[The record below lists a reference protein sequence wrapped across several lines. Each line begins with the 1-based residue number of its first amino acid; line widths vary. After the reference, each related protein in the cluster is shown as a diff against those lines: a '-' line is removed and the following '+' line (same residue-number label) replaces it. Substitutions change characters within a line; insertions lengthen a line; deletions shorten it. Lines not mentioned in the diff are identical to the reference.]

1 MNQNKSEKY
10 FFEKQNLNGW
20 LNFDKPKNFSSSD
33 CVNKIKSILK
43 AKKVGHA
50 GTLDPMATGVL
61 PIALGEATKAIRFI
75 MESEKTYSFKARWG
89 IETTTDDIEGD
100 AVRTT
105 NNRPTEQSILENL
118 NTFRGEIIQTPPN
131 YSAIKING
139 KRAYKIS
146 RLGSIPNLKARKVK
160 IIEFKLMQIINKDE
174 AEFFV
179 RCEKGTYIRSL
190 TRDLG
195 RKLGVLGHVSSL
207 NRESVGIF
215 FKKQS
220 ISLDKI
226 KKITHNSA
234 ENSLILPILYPID
247 DCDTVEVNLETAKNL
262 LKGKKIPVEKVRKM
276 KVFDKIKNGILFLTT
291 VKKIP
296 IAICVIEDCLLKPK
310 RVFNTKDLEMFDVYN
325 KK

>member
-105 NNRPTEQSILENL
+105 NNRPTEQSILGNL
-118 NTFRGEIIQTPPN
+118 NTFRGEIIQTPPS

-139 KRAYKIS
+139 RRAYKIS
-146 RLGSIPNLKARKVK
+146 RLGGIPNLKARKVK

-234 ENSLILPILYPID
+234 ENGLILPILYPID

>member
-1 MNQNKSEKY
+1 MKQNKSEK
-10 FFEKQNLNGW
+10 FLFEKQNLNGW
-20 LNFDKPKNFSSSD
+20 LNFNKPKNFSSSD
-33 CVNKIKSILK
+33 CVRKIKSILK

-61 PIALGEATKAIRFI
+61 PIALGEATKVIRFV
-75 MESEKTYSFKARWG
+75 MESEKTYSFKAKWG

-105 NNRPTEQSILENL
+105 DKRPTEKSILENL
-118 NTFRGEIIQTPPN
+118 ATFRGEILQTPPN
-131 YSAIKING
+131 FSAIKISG

-146 RLGSIPNLKARKVK
+146 RSGSVPNLKARKVK
-160 IIEFKLMQIINKDE
+160 IIEFKLLRIINKDE

-195 RKLGVLGHVSSL
+195 RELGVLGHVSSL

-215 FKKQS
+215 FKKKS
-220 ISLDKI
+220 ISLDQI
-226 KKITHNSA
+226 KKMAHNSA
-234 ENSLILPILYPID
+234 ENGVILPMLYPID
-247 DCDTVEVNLETAKNL
+247 DCDKVEVNLDTSKSL
-262 LKGKKIPVEKVRKM
+262 LKGKKIPIEKIRKM
-276 KVFDKIKNGILFLTT
+276 KSFDKIKNGDFFLTT
-291 VKKIP
+291 VKKNP
-296 IAICVIEDCLLKPK
+296 IAICIIEDCLLKPK
-310 RVFNTKDLEMFDVYN
+310 RVFNTEELEMFDVYN

>member
-1 MNQNKSEKY
+1 MKQNKSEEN
-10 FFEKQNLNGW
+10 FFEKKNLNGW
-20 LNFDKPKNFSSSD
+20 LNLNKPKNFSSSD

-89 IETTTDDIEGD
+89 IETTTDDIQGD
-100 AVRTT
+100 TVRTT
-105 NNRPTEQSILENL
+105 NKRPTEQSILENL
-118 NTFRGEIIQTPPN
+118 AIFRGEVIQTPPN
-131 YSAIKING
+131 FSAIKISG

-146 RLGSIPNLKARKVK
+146 RSGSVPTLKARKVK
-160 IIEFKLMQIINKDE
+160 IIEFKLLRIINKDE

-195 RKLGVLGHVSSL
+195 RELGVFGHVSSL
-207 NRESVGIF
+207 KRESVGVF

-220 ISLDKI
+220 ISLDQI
-226 KKITHNSA
+226 KKITHNFA
-234 ENSLILPILYPID
+234 ENGLILPMLYPID
-247 DCDTVEVNLETAKNL
+247 VCDTVEVNLETSKSL
-262 LKGKKIPVEKVRKM
+262 LEGKKIPIEKVRKM
-276 KVFDKIKNGILFLTT
+276 KSFDKISNGGLFLTT
-291 VKKIP
+291 VKKTP
-296 IAICVIEDCLLKPK
+296 IAICIIEDRLLKPK
-310 RVFNTKDLEMFDVYN
+310 RVFNIKDLEMFDVYN

>member
-105 NNRPTEQSILENL
+105 NNRPTEQSILGNL
-118 NTFRGEIIQTPPN
+118 NTFRGEIIQTPPS

-139 KRAYKIS
+139 RRAYKIS
-146 RLGSIPNLKARKVK
+146 RLGGIPNLKARKVK
-160 IIEFKLMQIINKDE
+160 IIEFKLLQIINKDE

-234 ENSLILPILYPID
+234 ENGLILPILYPID